1 MRKFIIPITLFF
13 IMVLSLTA
21 VSAADINATSVSDES
36 SDIDLSSANSEA
48 LKFDENQNF
57 TSFNQTL
64 TIHKMT

>member
-1 MRKFIIPITLFF
+1 
-13 IMVLSLTA
+13 MVLSLTA